1 MPQRRK
7 QQKGAGLFDIFSS
20 DPAKKIIANN
30 TRIEELKKESE
41 QKCDEL
47 KKKIGIQIRELE
59 QKNVELQKA
68 VDANKAEAEKKAES
82 GSVFDRFTNMFGSSA
97 DDAKTGSDAAG
108 PGTGLVG
115 GPGTGPGTGPV
126 GGPGTGPG
134 TGPQRAAEHVGE
146 TGAGPEAHVPDDR
159 GGVPR
164 RRCRASGDRVHL
176 AGQEVDVVLD
186 HVETSRRRRQPG
198 DPIHPDHPAA
208 SRWQRQGV

>member
-47 KKKIGIQIRELE
+47 KKKIDIQIRELE

-134 TGPQRAAEHVGE
+134 TGPVGGPG
-146 TGAGPEAHVPDDR
+146 TGPV
-159 GGVPR
+159 GGTTAKKNNFGRMFGGNKKSKR
-164 RRCRASGDRVHL
+164 RRGSRARKS
-176 AGQEVDVVLD
+176 
-186 HVETSRRRRQPG
+186 
-198 DPIHPDHPAA
+198 IKK
-208 SRWQRQGV
+208 